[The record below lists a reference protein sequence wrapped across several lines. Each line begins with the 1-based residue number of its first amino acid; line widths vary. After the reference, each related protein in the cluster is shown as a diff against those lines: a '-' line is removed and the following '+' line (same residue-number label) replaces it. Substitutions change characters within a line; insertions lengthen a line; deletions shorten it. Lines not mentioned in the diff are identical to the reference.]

1 MIIKIVSRSNLNRFK
16 IFQLKFKFL
25 VFISKYFIMNFKFI
39 LPSFQEFQLRN
50 INFEK
55 NIFYLYSFL
64 INYLK

>member
-16 IFQLKFKFL
+16 IFQLKFEFL
-25 VFISKYFIMNFKFI
+25 VSISKYFIMNFKFI
-39 LPSFQEFQLRN
+39 QPSFQEFQLRN

-55 NIFYLYSFL
+55 NTFYLYSFL